1 MKTVVRTLKNIK
13 VTLAHKTFRIIMLI
27 YKVMP
32 LSNLS
37 LKIPFEQAEKVLKGQ
52 D

>member
-1 MKTVVRTLKNIK
+1 
-13 VTLAHKTFRIIMLI
+13 MLI

-52 D
+52 DWVLREWQKQGRNRVETD